1 MTASRLNLLAFALVA
16 VDRRRRVRDGRDAG
30 VSHAALTLLMFA
42 GGAAGGTL
50 GFLLLDRHTN
60 KRNAAW
66 HIFALIALLGWALV
80 LVALYVAPLD
90 AGALRAAL
98 GRDHTALLFW
108 LAGASAVTF
117 LTFVADKLIA
127 VWNGRGHD
135 VARVPEMALLLLEEL
150 DTAAQGITLTQW
162 EPELL
167 FEVKARQLKLL
178 RLRAHRYADKALLNR
193 KMEILL
199 GTLVTIDPVRA
210 AVLCDTQHKE

>member
-1 MTASRLNLLAFALVA
+1 DSQ
-16 VDRRRRVRDGRDAG
+16 G
-30 VSHAALTLLMFA
+30 VE
-42 GGAAGGTL
+42 
-50 GFLLLDRHTN
+50 
-60 KRNAAW
+60 
-66 HIFALIALLGWALV
+66 
-80 LVALYVAPLD
+80 
-90 AGALRAAL
+90 AAL
-98 GRDHTALLFW
+98 GWIQTRPGITTARQRLL
-108 LAGASAVTF
+108 LR
-117 LTFVADKLIA
+117 LLM
-127 VWNGRGHD
+127 
-135 VARVPEMALLLLEEL
+135 ARVAEQYGKNEMALLLLEEL